1 MNISDITW
9 SYSLEKVLKNS
20 TTGLITEIIYTF
32 TGTYGEYSSSVFHNK
47 IGLAPSD
54 PSSEDFI
61 SIENATEEN
70 VITWIDN
77 AISEVVSFDI
87 EELRVTDILPWL
99 DEDDPKQPKNQDLSN
114 FRHSSYKEQMQQN
127 IKLTIEK
134 QIADAAA
141 QNVIVEHTFN
151 S

>member
-9 SYSLEKVLKNS
+9 NYSLEKVLKNS

-32 TGTYGEYSSSVFHNK
+32 TGTYGEYSSSVLHNK

-54 PSSEDFI
+54 PSSENFI
-61 SIENATEEN
+61 SIEDATEEN

-141 QNVIVEHTFN
+141 ENVIVEHTFN
-151 S
+151 T

>member
-32 TGTYGEYSSSVFHNK
+32 TGTYEEYSSSVLHNK
-47 IGLAPSD
+47 INLASSD

-61 SIENATEEN
+61 AIEDITEEN

-77 AISEVVSFDI
+77 AISEEVSFDI

-99 DEDDPKQPKNQDLSN
+99 DEDDPRQPKNQDLSN
-114 FRHSSYKEQMQQN
+114 FRHSNYKEQMQQN

-134 QIADAAA
+134 KIADATA
-141 QNVIVEHTFN
+141 QNVIVEHTF
-151 S
+151 

>member
-9 SYSLEKVLKNS
+9 NYSLEKVLKNS

-47 IGLAPSD
+47 IGLTPSN
-54 PSSEDFI
+54 PSSENFI
-61 SIENATEEN
+61 SIEDATAEN

-134 QIADAAA
+134 QITDVSAE
-141 QNVIVEHTFN
+141 NIIVEHTF
-151 S
+151 

>member
-32 TGTYGEYSSSVFHNK
+32 TGTYEEYSSSVSHNK
-47 IGLAPSD
+47 ISLASSD

-61 SIENATEEN
+61 AIEDATEEN

-77 AISEVVSFDI
+77 AISEEVSFDI

-99 DEDDPKQPKNQDLSN
+99 SEDDPRQPRNQDLSN
-114 FRHSSYKEQMQQN
+114 FRHSNYKEQMQQN

-134 QIADAAA
+134 KIADATA
-141 QNVIVEHTFN
+141 QNVIVEHTF
-151 S
+151 

>member
-9 SYSLEKVLKNS
+9 NYSLEKVLKNS

-32 TGTYGEYSSSVFHNK
+32 TGTYEEYSSIVPHNK
-47 IGLAPSD
+47 ISLTPSN

-70 VITWIDN
+70 VITWIDT

-99 DEDDPKQPKNQDLSN
+99 DEDDEKQPKNQDLSN

-134 QIADAAA
+134 QIADATAE
-141 QNVIVEHTFN
+141 NVIIEHTF
-151 S
+151 

>member
-32 TGTYGEYSSSVFHNK
+32 TGTYEEYSSSVSHNK
-47 IGLAPSD
+47 INLASSD

-61 SIENATEEN
+61 AIEDTTEEN

-77 AISEVVSFDI
+77 AISEEVSFDI
-87 EELRVTDILPWL
+87 EELRVNDILPWL
-99 DEDDPKQPKNQDLSN
+99 SEDDPRQPRNQDLSN
-114 FRHSSYKEQMQQN
+114 FRHSNYKEQMQQN

-134 QIADAAA
+134 KIADAAA
-141 QNVIVEHTFN
+141 ENVIVEHTF
-151 S
+151 

>member
-9 SYSLEKVLKNS
+9 KYSLEKVLKNS

-32 TGTYGEYSSSVFHNK
+32 TGTYEEYSSSVPHNK
-47 IGLAPSD
+47 ISLTPSN

-70 VITWIDN
+70 VITWIDT
-77 AISEVVSFDI
+77 AISEVISFDI

-99 DEDDPKQPKNQDLSN
+99 DEDDEKQPKNQDLSN

-134 QIADAAA
+134 QIADATAE
-141 QNVIVEHTFN
+141 NVIIEHTF
-151 S
+151 

>member
-32 TGTYGEYSSSVFHNK
+32 TGTYEEYSSSVFHNK
-47 IGLAPSD
+47 ISLAPSD
-54 PSSEDFI
+54 PSSENFI
-61 SIENATEEN
+61 SIEDATEEN

-77 AISEVVSFDI
+77 AILEVVSFDI

-114 FRHSSYKEQMQQN
+114 FRHSNYKEQMQQN

-134 QIADAAA
+134 QITDATA
-141 QNVIVEHTFN
+141 QNVIVEHTF
-151 S
+151 